1 MSAPEEKE
9 NFLDRNALFSV
20 LFLIAAFV
28 AWDFYMKKKY
38 PHLRNP
44 KAKPPVSAAPADSPP
59 SSVSHQPLSQPQQE
73 GRPAN
78 AAPLA
83 TPFPQTEEEL
93 FFISNE
99 KADWTISSHGL
110 AVKKAVLKNFTDR
123 EGRPVVFE
131 AAAGEAPLFA
141 TELLDTGRPLPF
153 QAEQNGNL
161 ITGRFQN
168 GNTEIVQTLQPE
180 GFILNS
186 KIEIKSQGEGFSG
199 LALRFHKSQKGGG
212 GKDGLLPWLSRLIFF
227 SLNLQ
232 DKISAYASSAQ
243 GAHHLP
249 GTAQAESYA
258 YQEVFAAALGPKYF
272 GAAFVNRSSLL
283 PEVRLRGSERRF
295 RAEVRWKALDQNP
308 FTLEYQAF
316 LGPKS
321 LKNLSKAGPHAERWI
336 DFGFFSWMA
345 RPIFNL
351 LKLFHHWSGNWGV
364 AVILLT
370 FVIRLCLLPINIR
383 SYKSM
388 KAMQKIQ
395 PELQALREKY
405 KKDPQKQQQETMA
418 LMKERKVNPVSGCL
432 PMFLQLPV
440 FFALYRVLQESAEL
454 YQAPFALWIQDLS
467 FKDPYYV
474 LPALAGAVM
483 FVQQKITPA
492 SLPPAQAR
500 IMNIVPLVFSV
511 FLLGLPSGLNLYI
524 LVSYLFGLAQQWF
537 FMRSA
542 DSRPPP
548 PPAKAQ

>member
-1 MSAPEEKE
+1 MSAAEKE
-9 NFLDRNALFSV
+9 NFLDRNALLSV

-44 KAKPPVSAAPADSPP
+44 KSPVSAPAPSDSLP
-59 SSVSHQPLSQPQQE
+59 SSTAQQVSKQQE
-73 GRPAN
+73 GGRPL
-78 AAPLA
+78 PQQTL
-83 TPFPQTEEEL
+83 FPQIEEEL

-131 AAAGEAPLFA
+131 AAPGEAPLFA

-161 ITGRFQN
+161 ITGRFQHE
-168 GNTEIVQTLQPE
+168 NTDIVQTLQPD
-180 GFILNS
+180 GFILNA
-186 KIEIKSQGEGFSG
+186 KTEIKSQGGGFAG
-199 LALRFHKSQKGGG
+199 VGLRFHKSQKGGG
-212 GKDGLLPWLSRLIFF
+212 DKDGLLPWLSRLIFF

-243 GAHHLP
+243 GANHLP
-249 GTAQAESYA
+249 GSAQEESYA
-258 YQEVFAAALGPKYF
+258 YREVFAAALGPKYF
-272 GAAFVNRSSLL
+272 GAAFINRSSLL
-283 PEVRLRGSERRF
+283 PEVRLQGSERNF
-295 RAEVRWKALDQNP
+295 RAEVRWKALNQNP
-308 FTLEYQAF
+308 FALEYQAF

-336 DFGFFSWMA
+336 DFGFFGWMA

-351 LKLFHHWSGNWGV
+351 LKLFNHWSGNWGV

-524 LVSYLFGLAQQWF
+524 LVSYMFGLAQQWF
-537 FMRSA
+537 FMRSG
-542 DSRPPP
+542 DSRPPPP